1 MMHET
6 TGDAVAAQ
14 RIANPTNQGR
24 VKPKQDE
31 TESVWQTMDLEP
43 VNQMDPAP
51 LAIASELP

>member
-1 MMHET
+1 MMPQA

-24 VKPKQDE
+24 VKPSHGE
-31 TESVWQTMDLEP
+31 TESVRQTMVLEP
-43 VNQMDPAP
+43 VDQMDPTL

>member
-1 MMHET
+1 MMPEP

-24 VKPKQDE
+24 VKPSHGE
-31 TESVWQTMDLEP
+31 TESVRQTMVLEP
-43 VNQMDPAP
+43 VDQMDPTL